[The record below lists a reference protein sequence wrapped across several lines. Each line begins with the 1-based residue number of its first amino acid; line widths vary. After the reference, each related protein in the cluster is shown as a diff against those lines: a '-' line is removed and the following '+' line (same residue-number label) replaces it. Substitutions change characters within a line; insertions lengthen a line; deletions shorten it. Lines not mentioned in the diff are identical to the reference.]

1 MSQQPKKLCRHLDI
15 LLTLT
20 LRQQP
25 PSSHHLKVSTT
36 TNRIHPTIY
45 RRNQKR
51 GTSTSFTTWK
61 HSIDKRLR
69 HEPTQTKLHPS
80 MMHLPSPYSTQLSH
94 PYASYSQ
101 HQQQHRLACTTTVEG
116 YIKKWRMDFEIR
128 WEVQQHPRRTGH
140 WQTMQSI
147 RDKRHYSEGSSPL
160 LDSDAWTRDLLS
172 SSQQISAGKSRSKQS
187 LVKEDSTTRSSY
199 AFGFPTQHRH
209 PSNAIPNT

>member
-36 TNRIHPTIY
+36 ANRIHPTIY

-128 WEVQQHPRRTGH
+128 WEVQQHPRSRLPGGA
-140 WQTMQSI
+140 
-147 RDKRHYSEGSSPL
+147 RR
-160 LDSDAWTRDLLS
+160 
-172 SSQQISAGKSRSKQS
+172 SSQMAESDPKSLR
-187 LVKEDSTTRSSY
+187 R
-199 AFGFPTQHRH
+199 
-209 PSNAIPNT
+209 